1 MTAAGGQ
8 ISGARQ
14 AGDAIPAEAM
24 RAWQAMR
31 ADGSIQYEQ
40 VADVPPA
47 PPPGWLRALQ
57 DFLERLFGPLGEAI
71 GLSWPVLEK
80 VLLALLAGGVA
91 LIAWRLLAPLIAR
104 WRAREA
110 AETGEEE
117 WAPDHA
123 DAHALLAEAEQLAS
137 AGHYDAAA
145 HLLLRR
151 SVAQIAAARPEL
163 LHPASTARE
172 IAASP
177 ALPARARDAFMR
189 IAAPVERSRFALRTL
204 GVTDWEAART
214 AYAAFARVELAS

>member
-1 MTAAGGQ
+1 
-8 ISGARQ
+8 
-14 AGDAIPAEAM
+14 M

-31 ADGSIQYEQ
+31 ADSSIQYEQ

-80 VLLALLAGGVA
+80 VLVALLAGGVA

-110 AETGEEE
+110 AETGQED

-151 SVAQIAAARPEL
+151 SVAQIAAARPEV

-189 IAAPVERSRFALRTL
+189 IAAPVERSRFALRPL

>member
-1 MTAAGGQ
+1 
-8 ISGARQ
+8 
-14 AGDAIPAEAM
+14 M

-31 ADGSIQYEQ
+31 ADSSIQYEQ

-80 VLLALLAGGVA
+80 VLVALLAGGVA

-110 AETGEEE
+110 AETGQED

-137 AGHYDAAA
+137 AGHYDEAT

-151 SVAQIAAARPEL
+151 SVAQIAAARPEV

-189 IAAPVERSRFALRTL
+189 IAAPVERSRFALRPL

>member
-1 MTAAGGQ
+1 
-8 ISGARQ
+8 
-14 AGDAIPAEAM
+14 
-24 RAWQAMR
+24 MR
-31 ADGSIQYEQ
+31 ADSSIQYEQ

-80 VLLALLAGGVA
+80 VLVALLAGGVA

-110 AETGEEE
+110 AETGQED

-151 SVAQIAAARPEL
+151 SVAQIAAARPEV